1 MTDTL
6 QLSVALST
14 ALRYPLSVPVNED
27 FITAAFDD
35 DCGFYA
41 VLKHVDLG
49 MNMCSGTVK
58 APGSI
63 FVMDRVDIGL
73 CFNGSLGT
81 VSNFGASSFERDY
94 HDGP

>member
-1 MTDTL
+1 VTDTL

-14 ALRYPLSVPVNED
+14 ALQYPLNDQVNED
-27 FITAAFDD
+27 LITAAFDD

-41 VLKHVDLG
+41 VLKHADLG
-49 MNMCSGTVK
+49 IDMCSGTEK
-58 APGSI
+58 APGST
-63 FVMDRVDIGL
+63 FVMDRVDTGL
-73 CFNGSLGT
+73 CFNGSVGT